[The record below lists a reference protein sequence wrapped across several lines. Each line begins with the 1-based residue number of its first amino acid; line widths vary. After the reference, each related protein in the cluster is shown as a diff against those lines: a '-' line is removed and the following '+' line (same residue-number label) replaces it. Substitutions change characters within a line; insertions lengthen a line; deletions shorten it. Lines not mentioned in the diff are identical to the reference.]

1 MLIGAIADDLTGAT
15 DLALM
20 LKREGMR
27 VRQVIGVPDRLDDL
41 GGIDAVVISLK
52 SRTAP
57 VDEAVSQ
64 SLASARALKVA
75 GAQQLF
81 FKYCSTFDSTDA
93 GNIGP
98 VADVLFEETGAKSL
112 IFCPAFPAN
121 KRTVYQGHL
130 FVGRQLLSDSPMCD
144 HPLTPMR
151 DANLVRV
158 LARQSKHAVGLL
170 PLEVIEQ
177 EAAAIREA
185 IEAEAEAGRPFIIA
199 DALTDTHLFALGLAL
214 DGAPLVSGGS
224 GIAMGL
230 PANFG
235 IEPPLDAGLSRMPA
249 PQGRAFIV
257 AGSCSEATRRQVAAA
272 LEAGLPAFQA
282 DPLAIADGRISAAAA
297 IDWLGSQLGDR
308 PALVYAT
315 AAPDL
320 VAAAQEALGAAK
332 AGEIV
337 ESFLSDVAVGAM
349 GLGVTRMIVA
359 GGETAGAVVGRLGV
373 RALDIGPEIAPG
385 VPWTMVADGPPIA
398 LALKSGNF
406 GQDDMFLDAWDLLE

>member
-27 VRQVIGVPDRLDDL
+27 VRQVIGVPDGLDDV
-41 GGIDAVVISLK
+41 GGIDAVVVSLK
-52 SRTAP
+52 SRTIPAE
-57 VDEAVSQ
+57 EAVAQ
-64 SLASARALKVA
+64 SLASARALKAA

-98 VADVLFEETGAKSL
+98 VADALFEETGATSL

-130 FVGRQLLSDSPMCD
+130 FVGQQLLSDSPMRD

-177 EAAAIREA
+177 EAAAIRKA
-185 IEAEAEAGRPFIIA
+185 IEVEAAAGRPFIIA

-214 DGAPLVSGGS
+214 EGAPLISGGS

-235 IEPPLDAGLSRMPA
+235 IEPPLDAGLSKMTA
-249 PQGRAFIV
+249 PQGQALVI
-257 AGSCSEATRRQVAAA
+257 AGSCSEATRRQLATA
-272 LEAGLPAFQA
+272 LLAGLPKLRV
-282 DPLAIADGRISAAAA
+282 DPLAIADGRMAPAAA
-297 IDWLGSQLGDR
+297 IDWLSSQSGDR
-308 PALVYAT
+308 PALIYAT
-315 AAPDL
+315 AAPDE
-320 VAAAQEALGAAK
+320 VVAAQEALGAAK

-337 ESFLSDVAVGAM
+337 ESFLSDVAVGAVA
-349 GLGVTRMIVA
+349 LGVTRMIVA
-359 GGETAGAVVGRLGV
+359 GGETSGAVVGRLGV
-373 RALDIGPEIAPG
+373 RALEIGPEIAPG
-385 VPWTMVADGPPIA
+385 VPWTIVKDGPPIA

-406 GQDDMFLDAWDLLE
+406 GQDDMFLRAWDLLR